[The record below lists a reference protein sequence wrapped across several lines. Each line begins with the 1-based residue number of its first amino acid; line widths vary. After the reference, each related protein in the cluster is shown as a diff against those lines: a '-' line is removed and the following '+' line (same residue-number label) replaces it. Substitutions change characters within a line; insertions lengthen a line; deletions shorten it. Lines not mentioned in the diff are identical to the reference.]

1 MAPAKCVNKDR
12 AQARDFTRTTI
23 QERHIEYPTLQ
34 GTNAVMPNRSRKDTR
49 ESRPIKIISQKKCRL
64 FGPGNIDNNESF
76 PVTATRCGVGHV
88 PTLPALPE
96 FRRLNVKTEPNPAC
110 SAAAAAAEYT
120 WDVSSLHMTS
130 AEA

>member
-1 MAPAKCVNKDR
+1 
-12 AQARDFTRTTI
+12 
-23 QERHIEYPTLQ
+23 
-34 GTNAVMPNRSRKDTR
+34 
-49 ESRPIKIISQKKCRL
+49 
-64 FGPGNIDNNESF
+64 
-76 PVTATRCGVGHV
+76 VTATRCGVGHV